1 MSLDTKKAPSTEV
14 NEASPNLPLSA
25 NCNDPKTNCD
35 YSRPADNF
43 RAARLFLSAI
53 PGMNREELH
62 NALQPL
68 SIEHMAPGPQQAV
81 FTAARGV
88 QHRFPVR
95 GNRIEALTLIQS
107 RLIRDGS
114 NTPEVSELIVDIAT
128 APNTGIPVEHLAH
141 AVQMEHLARECWQAV
156 EELLNPEP
164 EQVAA

>member
-1 MSLDTKKAPSTEV
+1 MPGYKKKAPAEANAFPSNRSSTTQFNDLHTTSEYS
-14 NEASPNLPLSA
+14 ALPDS
-25 NCNDPKTNCD
+25 
-35 YSRPADNF
+35 Y
-43 RAARLFLSAI
+43 RAAKIFLSAI
-53 PGMNREELH
+53 PGMGRRELIS
-62 NALQPL
+62 ALEPL
-68 SIEHMAPGPQQAV
+68 SVDHMAPGPQQAV

-107 RLIRDGS
+107 RLIQDGS